1 MSKLAFDRSVRSYD
15 QDGRLRV
22 EVSPITKATVNPYY
36 GREIPN
42 FEGLGLIPD
51 KVYYLFRDPLELE
64 RAVSTFKNLPLMI
77 KHTRTSADDHKKDL
91 VVGTTGSNTE
101 WCDPYI
107 NVDLMVWDAVGI
119 AGIESQEQ
127 AELSSSY
134 YYDADMTPGEYQG
147 MRYDGVMRNI
157 KGNHVALVDV
167 GRAGSDVVVHDKNP
181 FIEGTPMSKEQKLA
195 QAKAKAKQALQ
206 AKLASDAKPEDIDAI
221 IAQLAQDSAEAAESE
236 GKKPAEDDD
245 DNDDGKKP
253 AEDDDDDSDD
263 GKKKPAEDEGD
274 DNDDDKPTK
283 AAMDAAIK
291 VAEDRATVNAT
302 KRIEAL
308 FQAREDVKPL
318 VGQVALDSAESV
330 YKFALDQK
338 GIDTKGVH
346 PSAYRSMVQMLKSA
360 PETKAKPAMDAQSV
374 SAVHAKFPKLSRIKQ
389 G

>member
-1 MSKLAFDRSVRSYD
+1 MKLAFDRSVRSYD

-22 EVSPITKATVNPYY
+22 ETSPITKATVNPYY
-36 GREIPN
+36 GYEIPN
-42 FEGLGLIPD
+42 FESLGLIRD
-51 KVYYLFRDPLELE
+51 KIYYLLRDPLELE
-64 RAVSTFKNLPLMI
+64 RAVNTFRNLPLLI

-157 KGNHVALVDV
+157 KGNHVALVDI
-167 GRAGSDVVVHDKNP
+167 GRAGPDVVVHDKNP

-236 GKKPAEDDD
+236 PKKPAEDE
-245 DNDDGKKP
+245 NDEEGKEKP
-253 AEDDDDDSDD
+253 GADEGDPDAEE
-263 GKKKPAEDEGD
+263 GKKKPAEDED
-274 DNDDDKPTK
+274 EDDKPTK

-346 PSAYRSMVQMLKSA
+346 PSAYRSMVQMLKNS
-360 PETKAKPAMDAQSV
+360 PEPKAKTAMDAQSV
-374 SAVHAKFPKLSRIKQ
+374 STVHAKFPNLSRIKQ

>member
-22 EVSPITKATVNPYY
+22 EVSPITKATVNPYHGY
-36 GREIPN
+36 EIPN
-42 FEGLGLIPD
+42 YEGLGLIRD

-77 KHTRTSADDHKKDL
+77 KHIRTSADDHKKDL

-157 KGNHVALVDV
+157 KGNHVALVDI
-167 GRAGSDVVVHDKNP
+167 GRAGPDVVVHDKNP
-181 FIEGTPMSKEQKLA
+181 FIEGTSMSKEQKLA

-236 GKKPAEDDD
+236 PKKPAEDEGDEDEKKNPADD
-245 DNDDGKKP
+245 
-253 AEDDDDDSDD
+253 EDDDSDD
-263 GKKKPAEDEGD
+263 GKKKPADDEDD
-274 DNDDDKPTK
+274 SDDDKPTK

-291 VAEDRATVNAT
+291 VASDRAEANAT

-346 PSAYRSMVQMLKSA
+346 PSAYRSMVQMLKNS
-360 PETKAKPAMDAQSV
+360 PEPKAKTAMDAKSV
-374 SAVHAKFPKLSRIKQ
+374 SAVQAKFPTISRIKQ

>member
-51 KVYYLFRDPLELE
+51 KIYYLLRDPLELE
-64 RAVSTFKNLPLMI
+64 RAASTFRNIPILI
-77 KHTRTSADDHKKDL
+77 KHLRTSADDHKKDL
-91 VVGTTGSNTE
+91 VVGTTGSNSE

-107 NVDLMVWDAVGI
+107 NVDLMIWDAIGI
-119 AGIESQEQ
+119 AGIESKEQ
-127 AELSSSY
+127 TELSSSY

-157 KGNHVALVDV
+157 KGNHVALVDF

-253 AEDDDDDSDD
+253 AEDDDDDSED

-346 PSAYRSMVQMLKSA
+346 PSAYRSMVQMLKST